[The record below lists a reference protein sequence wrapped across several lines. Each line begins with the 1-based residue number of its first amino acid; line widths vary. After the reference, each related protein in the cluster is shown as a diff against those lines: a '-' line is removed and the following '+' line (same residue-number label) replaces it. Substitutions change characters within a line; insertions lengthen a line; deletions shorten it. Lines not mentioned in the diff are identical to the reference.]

1 MIKSALNDNFP
12 LEAAKW
18 PVLVLDIN
26 GCIEHCNEAAR
37 KQLSR
42 DGNDVKNLED
52 IWTGDNG
59 CSSAEFLKRIST
71 APISTFPLHLK
82 TKVVGKRKT
91 FSAHICHLQESE
103 RKLMLIQFFA
113 RKMSSTG
120 MTTFIT
126 REVSGDLSAKLQEVG
141 KSPGA
146 EKQSDPEESAIL
158 TSAVTPE
165 APPLRKSRI

>member
-42 DGNDVKNLED
+42 DGKNLED